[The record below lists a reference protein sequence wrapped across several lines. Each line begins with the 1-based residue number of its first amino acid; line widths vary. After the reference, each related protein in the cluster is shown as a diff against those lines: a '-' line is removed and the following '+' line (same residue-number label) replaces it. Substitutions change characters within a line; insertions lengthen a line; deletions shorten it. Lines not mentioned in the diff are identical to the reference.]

1 MKENITI
8 KSQKSFLRFKNVILN
23 VGACLGGGGWGGG
36 YHLHE
41 IWFSLN
47 FIHAIVIGMKSGYW

>member
-1 MKENITI
+1 M
-8 KSQKSFLRFKNVILN
+8 LVLP
-23 VGACLGGGGWGGG
+23 LGGGG

-47 FIHAIVIGMKSGYW
+47 FIYAIVIGMKSGYW